1 MTIRAIAFDAFG
13 TLIGYG
19 GRRIN
24 PYLRLVDAAPGEK
37 VARLPFLTRNVP
49 VDVFAD
55 ELGRAHLLPVIRHE
69 LAEEVAGFRLFDEVV
84 VTLRKLRTAGRRI
97 AVCSNLAYEYGAV
110 VHLLLPD
117 LDAYLFSYELGAPK
131 PDPAIYAAT
140 CTALGC
146 KPREVL
152 FIGDSRRCDFE
163 GPRAF
168 GMSARWLD
176 RRSGLTLLDALQGVL

>member
-1 MTIRAIAFDAFG
+1 MTIRAVVFDAFG

-19 GRRIN
+19 GRRVN

-37 VARLPFLTRNVP
+37 TARLPFLTRNVP

-69 LAEEVAGFRLFDEVV
+69 LAEEVAGLRLFDEVS
-84 VTLRKLRTAGRRI
+84 VTLRKLRTAGTRI
-97 AVCSNLAYEYGAV
+97 AVCSNLAYEYGTAV
-110 VHLLLPD
+110 RRLLPD
-117 LDAYLFSYELGAPK
+117 MDAYLFSYEVGAAK

-140 CTALGC
+140 CTALGYR
-146 KPREVL
+146 PREVL
-152 FIGDSRRCDFE
+152 FIGDSKRCDFE

-168 GMSARWLD
+168 GMQAGWLH
-176 RRSGLTLLDALQGVL
+176 RKSGLTLLDALQGVL

>member
-24 PYLRLVDAAPGEK
+24 PYLRLVDTAPGK
-37 VARLPFLTRNVP
+37 KAARLPFLTRNVP

-55 ELGRAHLLPVIRHE
+55 ELGRTHLLPVIQRE
-69 LAEEVAGFRLFDEVV
+69 LAQEVAGLRLFDEVG
-84 VTLRKLRTAGRRI
+84 VTLRKLRAAGMQI
-97 AVCSNLAYEYGAV
+97 AVCSNLAYEYGTAV
-110 VHLLLPD
+110 RRLLPD
-117 LDAYLFSYELGAPK
+117 LDAYLFSYELGAAK
-131 PDPAIYAAT
+131 PDPTIYAAT

-146 KPREVL
+146 RPREVL

-168 GMSARWLD
+168 GMQAGWLD
-176 RRSGLTLLDALQGVL
+176 RRSGLTLLDALQGVV

>member
-1 MTIRAIAFDAFG
+1 MTIRAVTFDAFG

-24 PYLRLVDAAPGEK
+24 PYLRLVDAAPSEK
-37 VARLPFLTRNVP
+37 MARLPFLTRNVP

-55 ELGRAHLLPVIRHE
+55 ELGRTHLLPVIQRE
-69 LAEEVAGFRLFDEVV
+69 LAEEVAGLQLFDEVG
-84 VTLRKLRTAGRRI
+84 VTLRKLRAVGTRI
-97 AVCSNLAYEYGAV
+97 AVCSNLAYEYGGAV
-110 VHLLLPD
+110 RRLLPD
-117 LDAYLFSYELGAPK
+117 LDAYLFSYELGAAK

-146 KPREVL
+146 RPREVL
-152 FIGDSRRCDFE
+152 LIGDSRRCDFE

-168 GMSARWLD
+168 GMQAGWLD
-176 RRSGLTLLDALQGVL
+176 RKNGLTLLDALQGVL